1 MAQRPGLAPRQSLSH
16 SLLLSK
22 DVLTWRIENRED
34 EDNSEQ
40 TPQVRLRSFIEQEA
54 KTSGK

>member
-1 MAQRPGLAPRQSLSH
+1 
-16 SLLLSK
+16 
-22 DVLTWRIENRED
+22 VLTWRIENRED

-54 KTSGK
+54 KTSSK